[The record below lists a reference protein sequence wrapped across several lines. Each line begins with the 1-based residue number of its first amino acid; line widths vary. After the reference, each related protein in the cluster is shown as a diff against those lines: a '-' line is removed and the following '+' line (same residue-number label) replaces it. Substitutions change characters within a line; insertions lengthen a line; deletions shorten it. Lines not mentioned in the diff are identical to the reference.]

1 MKRSNFTGGILAAI
15 LPIVSG
21 ILPPM
26 FVRRDRQR
34 DGDRFSTYKE
44 KKYCLT
50 CGKPHY
56 HNNSWCSGE
65 CCRIYNTKRKGKK

>member
-15 LPIVSG
+15 LPIISG

-26 FVRRDRQR
+26 FVRRDRR
-34 DGDRFSTYKE
+34 HDGEKMSTRKE

-50 CGKPHY
+50 CGRPHF
-56 HNNSWCSGE
+56 HNNSFCSGE
-65 CCRIYNTKRKGKK
+65 CCRIFYRKKKGN